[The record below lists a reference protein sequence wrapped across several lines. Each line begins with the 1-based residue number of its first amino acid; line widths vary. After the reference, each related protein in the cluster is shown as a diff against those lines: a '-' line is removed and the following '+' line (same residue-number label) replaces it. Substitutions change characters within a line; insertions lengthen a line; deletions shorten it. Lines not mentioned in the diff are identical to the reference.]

1 MSERSVESS
10 LHTLP
15 QHLQSRFKD
24 HQELL
29 SFVPDML
36 PRLEQID
43 PSKPVI
49 YTAGPDGFSDSGK
62 LFSGVH
68 RAGLED
74 AGVPPTNILDPWDLT
89 PLHEI
94 PSGNDKNVV
103 FDAFVKLNPKIA
115 ARNVV
120 AMLASDAITANLDGV
135 DVDSGTAAEIGF
147 VSGNG
152 LPVFGVR
159 TDFRSAGDN
168 IGSVV
173 NLQVEYFIRRNG
185 GRIDSRLTDHLRAV
199 TNFVTD
205 FQRTSNHFDLPSNT
219 TN

>member
-103 FDAFVKLNPKIA
+103 FEAFVKLNPKIA

-152 LPVFGVR
+152 RPLCCRGIWENN
-159 TDFRSAGDN
+159 S
-168 IGSVV
+168 
-173 NLQVEYFIRRNG
+173 
-185 GRIDSRLTDHLRAV
+185 
-199 TNFVTD
+199 
-205 FQRTSNHFDLPSNT
+205 T
-219 TN
+219 TYS